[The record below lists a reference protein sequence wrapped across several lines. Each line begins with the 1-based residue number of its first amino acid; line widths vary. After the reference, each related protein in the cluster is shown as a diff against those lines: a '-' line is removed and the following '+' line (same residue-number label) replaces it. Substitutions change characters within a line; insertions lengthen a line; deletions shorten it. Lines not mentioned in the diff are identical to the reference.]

1 MSTEGY
7 LIKKNIHIKKDK
19 YDLGGISTGMVLLT
33 FKINEKGTNR
43 TNTTEKAERN
53 EIDFTKTS
61 LFYLRFGGLAVT

>member
-1 MSTEGY
+1 
-7 LIKKNIHIKKDK
+7 
-19 YDLGGISTGMVLLT
+19 MVLPT

-61 LFYLRFGGLAVT
+61 LFYLRFGGLAVTQFSDITDIIYMYRV